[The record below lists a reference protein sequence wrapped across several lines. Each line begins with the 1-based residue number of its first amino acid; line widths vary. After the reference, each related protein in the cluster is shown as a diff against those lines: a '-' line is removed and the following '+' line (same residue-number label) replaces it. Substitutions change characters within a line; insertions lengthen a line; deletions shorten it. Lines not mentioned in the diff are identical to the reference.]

1 MQQRND
7 LTGKPSL
14 MKELNISLIKEA
26 LTKHESATRVELSSI
41 TGISQPTVNLLIRQL
56 LKDRTVVSVGTIQAA
71 RGRKAEVFSLNIKR
85 YRIASVIVTKN
96 AFQYAISDMN
106 LNIEDSCMI
115 PRDTCSTF
123 SQQLCSIIKQIL
135 EKNQYVQAV
144 SVGIPGAVSES
155 GQVFAIPHIPE
166 WEKTNLKKL
175 LESKFKLPILIM
187 NDINAIAVGYAC
199 SFRTDVKNMVYL
211 HVENNSIGAGII
223 INGCLYPGFSSF
235 AGEIGYMQVGIGTSA
250 EDLLP
255 TSASAQRTALLSAIA
270 TNIICVLNP
279 EKIVIGGK
287 DIPDSLYEHV
297 QRGSF
302 MQLPEEIMPQIIV
315 IDSYPDYYL
324 RGLGEMGKRHL
335 DKGVHL
341 AE

>member
-71 RGRKAEVFSLNIKR
+71 RGRKAEVFSLNTKR
-85 YRIASVIVTKN
+85 CRIASVIVTKN

-106 LNIEDSCMI
+106 LNIEASCVI
-115 PRDTCSTF
+115 PRDNNRTF
-123 SQQLCSIIKQIL
+123 SQQLCEIIQQIS
-135 EKNQYVQAV
+135 ENNQYVQAV
-144 SVGIPGAVSES
+144 SVGIPGAVSEA

-175 LESKFKLPILIM
+175 LESQFKLPILIM

-199 SFRTDVKNMVYL
+199 SFRTGVQNMVYL
-211 HVENNSIGAGII
+211 HVEHNSIGAGII
-223 INGCLYPGFSSF
+223 INGRLYTGFSSF
-235 AGEIGYMQVGIGTSA
+235 AGEVGYMQTEAGTSA
-250 EDLLP
+250 EEILP
-255 TSASAQRTALLSAIA
+255 TAGPAQRIALLGAVA
-270 TNIICVLNP
+270 ANIICVLNP
-279 EKIVIGGK
+279 EKIVIGGT
-287 DIPDSLYEHV
+287 DIPDSLYEYV
-297 QRGSF
+297 QKGSF
-302 MQLPEEIMPQIIV
+302 MQLPESIMPQIVV
-315 IDSYPDYYL
+315 IDSDPGYYL

-335 DKGVHL
+335 DTGVHL
-341 AE
+341 A

>member
-1 MQQRND
+1 MQPRND

-26 LTKHESATRVELSSI
+26 LMKHESATRVELSSI

-56 LKDRTVVSVGTIQAA
+56 LKDRTVISVGTVQAA
-71 RGRKAEVFSLNIKR
+71 RGRKAEVFSLNNKR
-85 YRIASVIVTKN
+85 YQIASIIVN
-96 AFQYAISDMN
+96 ADAFQYAILDMN
-106 LNIEDSCMI
+106 LNVESSFMV
-115 PRDTCSTF
+115 PRDAGSTF
-123 SQQLCSIIKQIL
+123 SQQLCSVIRQIL
-135 EKNQYVQAV
+135 AHDEYVCAV

-166 WEKTNLKKL
+166 WERTNLKKL
-175 LESKFKLPILIM
+175 LEHEFDLPILVM
-187 NDINAIAVGYAC
+187 NDINAIAVGYAY
-199 SFRTDVKNMVYL
+199 SFRTGIQDMVYL

-223 INGCLYPGFSSF
+223 IDGRLYPGFSSF
-235 AGEIGYMQVGIGTSA
+235 AGEVGYMQVGIGTRT
-250 EDLLP
+250 EDILAA
-255 TSASAQRTALLSAIA
+255 TTTAQRTALLSAIA

-297 QRGSF
+297 QKGSF

-324 RGLGEMGKRHL
+324 RGLGEMGKRYL

-341 AE
+341 A

>member
-1 MQQRND
+1 MQQKNE

-85 YRIASVIVTKN
+85 YRIASVIVTRN
-96 AFQYAISDMN
+96 IFQYAISDMN
-106 LNIEDSCMI
+106 LNIEDACVVDHDPGRS
-115 PRDTCSTF
+115 F
-123 SQQLCSIIKQIL
+123 SQQLHSIIRHIL
-135 EKNQYVQAV
+135 KHNPYVQAV
-144 SVGIPGAVSES
+144 SIGIPGAVSES

-166 WEKTNLKKL
+166 WEKTNLKKM
-175 LESKFKLPILIM
+175 LESEFDLPILIM

-199 SFRTDVKNMVYL
+199 SLRTDVQNMVYL
-211 HVENNSIGAGII
+211 HIENNSIGAGII
-223 INGCLYPGFSSF
+223 INGQLYPGFSSF
-235 AGEIGYMQVGIGTSA
+235 AGEVGYMQIGPGKRA
-250 EDLLP
+250 EDILP
-255 TSASAQRTALLSAIA
+255 ASASAQRTALLSAIA

-297 QRGSF
+297 QKGSF

-315 IDSYPDYYL
+315 TDSYPDYYL

-341 AE
+341 A